1 MRPLPVSGP
10 IRRACLAVHLGFNPW
25 LGLVIGTAVAGLAGF
40 LIGVLCLRM
49 GGIYLSLTTLGFSQI
64 LHIVITNEYE
74 ITRGT
79 MGLQVPALM
88 SVYSKTAYFYIMLA
102 ALIVTLLIIH
112 RIIYSNT
119 GLNFR
124 AVQND
129 ETAAAALGVNVVRV
143 RVMAFTVSS
152 ALAGMAG
159 GLFGH
164 YLLLITPQIP
174 SLDQQFLV
182 LAMTVIGGMGSFI
195 GPVIGAFMLNILA
208 EYIRA
213 YGEYHVLVFG
223 LVALLMARFF
233 PNGVVGLYKG
243 NGKMPL
249 LEGRQLSKRFGGV
262 WALQQVD
269 FFLEEGEIVGLI
281 GPNGAGKTTLFNSVA
296 AAFKPTTGRVF
307 FRGVD
312 ITAKTPYDICRL
324 GIART
329 FQIVRPFPEMTCQE
343 NLQVAFVNNHHKAAG
358 KDWASSAHGILEFV
372 GLTDQMLTLAK
383 NLTLMEKK
391 KLELARA
398 LATNPTIL
406 MLDEVLGGLNTQ
418 EINQALNLIKG
429 LRDEKGLTIFWI
441 EHVMGAIMQ
450 AADRVIVLDQG
461 TKLMEGQPGDV
472 VIDQRVIKAYL
483 GE

>member
-1 MRPLPVSGP
+1 MSTRNKSLIVLAIAGVFGLLPLGLDDYRLHVLVICLNYAILAASWNLVAGYTGQVSFAHAAFAGVGAYTSG
-10 IRRACLAVHLGFNPW
+10 ILAVHLGFNPW
-25 LGLVIGTAVAGLAGF
+25 LGIVIGAAVAGLAGF

-243 NGKMPL
+243 
-249 LEGRQLSKRFGGV
+249 KR
-262 WALQQVD
+262 
-269 FFLEEGEIVGLI
+269 
-281 GPNGAGKTTLFNSVA
+281 
-296 AAFKPTTGRVF
+296 
-307 FRGVD
+307 
-312 ITAKTPYDICRL
+312 
-324 GIART
+324 
-329 FQIVRPFPEMTCQE
+329 
-343 NLQVAFVNNHHKAAG
+343 
-358 KDWASSAHGILEFV
+358 
-372 GLTDQMLTLAK
+372 
-383 NLTLMEKK
+383 
-391 KLELARA
+391 
-398 LATNPTIL
+398 
-406 MLDEVLGGLNTQ
+406 
-418 EINQALNLIKG
+418 
-429 LRDEKGLTIFWI
+429 
-441 EHVMGAIMQ
+441 
-450 AADRVIVLDQG
+450 
-461 TKLMEGQPGDV
+461 
-472 VIDQRVIKAYL
+472 
-483 GE
+483 

>member
-1 MRPLPVSGP
+1 MSTRNKSLIVLAIAGVFGLLPLGLDDYRLHVLVICLNYAILAASWNLVAGYTGQVSFAHAAFAGVGAYTSG
-10 IRRACLAVHLGFNPW
+10 ILAVHLGFNPW
-25 LGLVIGTAVAGLAGF
+25 LGLAIGTAVAGLAGF
-40 LIGVLCLRM
+40 LIGVLCLQM

-243 NGKMPL
+243 
-249 LEGRQLSKRFGGV
+249 KR
-262 WALQQVD
+262 
-269 FFLEEGEIVGLI
+269 
-281 GPNGAGKTTLFNSVA
+281 
-296 AAFKPTTGRVF
+296 
-307 FRGVD
+307 
-312 ITAKTPYDICRL
+312 
-324 GIART
+324 
-329 FQIVRPFPEMTCQE
+329 
-343 NLQVAFVNNHHKAAG
+343 
-358 KDWASSAHGILEFV
+358 
-372 GLTDQMLTLAK
+372 
-383 NLTLMEKK
+383 
-391 KLELARA
+391 
-398 LATNPTIL
+398 
-406 MLDEVLGGLNTQ
+406 
-418 EINQALNLIKG
+418 
-429 LRDEKGLTIFWI
+429 
-441 EHVMGAIMQ
+441 
-450 AADRVIVLDQG
+450 
-461 TKLMEGQPGDV
+461 
-472 VIDQRVIKAYL
+472 
-483 GE
+483 